1 MGLFLFIFTPE
12 ISAPKHS
19 SYSFTPAPYVF
30 YYFLHWCPILSIIFH
45 CFQILVAFAGIY
57 PDGLFHVKSIHAQ
70 IITNSVSK
78 DQFLATK
85 LVKAY
90 CDLGH
95 VGDARH
101 VFDQF
106 SQPKPFYVMPWLV
119 GIWEMSGTVR
129 PMSCLK

>member
-1 MGLFLFIFTPE
+1 M
-12 ISAPKHS
+12 
-19 SYSFTPAPYVF
+19 
-30 YYFLHWCPILSIIFH
+30 
-45 CFQILVAFAGIY
+45 AFAGIY

-90 CDLGH
+90 CDLGR

-101 VFDQF
+101 MFDQF
-106 SQPKPFYVMPWLV
+106 SQSKTILCKCNARV
-119 GIWEMSGTVR
+119 GGYLRNEWYSETH
-129 PMSCLK
+129 

>member
-1 MGLFLFIFTPE
+1 M
-12 ISAPKHS
+12 
-19 SYSFTPAPYVF
+19 
-30 YYFLHWCPILSIIFH
+30 
-45 CFQILVAFAGIY
+45 AFAGIY

-106 SQPKPFYVMPWLV
+106 SQPKTILCNAMVGGYLRNEWYRETHELFKIMGSCNLAIDSYTCNYALRHPWD
-119 GIWEMSGTVR
+119 S
-129 PMSCLK
+129 

>member
-1 MGLFLFIFTPE
+1 M
-12 ISAPKHS
+12 
-19 SYSFTPAPYVF
+19 
-30 YYFLHWCPILSIIFH
+30 
-45 CFQILVAFAGIY
+45 AFAGIY

-85 LVKAY
+85 PVKAY

-95 VGDARH
+95 VGNARH

-106 SQPKPFYVMPWLV
+106 SQPKTILCNAMVGGYLRNECYSETHELLKIMGSCNLAIDSYTCNYALRHPWD
-119 GIWEMSGTVR
+119 
-129 PMSCLK
+129 C